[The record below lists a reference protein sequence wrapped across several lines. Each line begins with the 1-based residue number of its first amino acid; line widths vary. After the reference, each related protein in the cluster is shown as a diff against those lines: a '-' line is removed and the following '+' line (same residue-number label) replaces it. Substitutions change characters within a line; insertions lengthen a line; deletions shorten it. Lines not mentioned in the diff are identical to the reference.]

1 MSLRKKAYK
10 IIFFIKIIHQQTE
23 VRMKYFCYIVIS
35 VFLFITLLPAQFVP
49 EKLDSAAIAQ
59 IRDEGM
65 NRSQVME
72 YLSYLTD
79 VYGPR
84 LSGSPAYMEAA
95 KWAKNQLISIGLEN
109 VHLEAWGPWG
119 KGWTLKNYSATIFG
133 RQNFPLISY
142 PKAWSPALSE
152 VSADIVLF
160 DAKTDS
166 AIETF
171 RGKLKGK
178 FVMLND
184 SREIKPPFEP
194 FAERDADSSLL
205 KLANSDGQRRGGR
218 RFEMTP
224 EMKQRQMISY
234 KKMQLCFDEGAKAI
248 LTISQGDGGN
258 VFVGA
263 ASYPQ
268 HPDSGW
274 SSGAKVYDLK
284 APKLIPQI
292 SVGAEHYNRLVRMIQ
307 KDEKPQL
314 ELEIE
319 ADFNKAD
326 SGYNII
332 AEIPGTDLKDEI
344 VMIGAHFDSWHGGTG
359 AADNATGCS
368 VAMEAMRIIKTLNL
382 KPRRTIR
389 IGLWDAEEH
398 GFLGSRGY
406 INKHLAEREGGSSNP
421 DGKIIYKP
429 EGEKFSVYFN
439 DDNGAGK
446 FRGIYLQGNEACR
459 TIFRSW
465 LKPFNDLGASTI
477 TVANTGGT
485 DHQAFDGYGLP
496 GFQFIQDELDY
507 GSRVHHATM
516 DLYDRCPPEDIKQAA
531 VIMAAFAYNAAM
543 RDEKIPRKP
552 LPEPRGNR

>member
-1 MSLRKKAYK
+1 
-10 IIFFIKIIHQQTE
+10 
-23 VRMKYFCYIVIS
+23 MKYFYVLILVLCIIQ
-35 VFLFITLLPAQFVP
+35 FLPAQMQQ
-49 EKLDSAAIAQ
+49 EKIDSTVIAQ

-84 LSGSPAYMEAA
+84 LTGSPGYMAA
-95 KWAKNQLISIGLEN
+95 SKWAKEKLSSIGLEN
-109 VHLEAWGPWG
+109 AHLEAWGPWG
-119 KGWTLKNYSATIFG
+119 RGWTLKNYSATVFT

-142 PKAWSPALSE
+142 PKAWSPGLSE
-152 VSADIVLF
+152 RTADLVYF

-166 AIETF
+166 AIETYK
-171 RGKLKGK
+171 GKLKGK
-178 FVMLND
+178 FVLISD

-205 KLANSDGQRRGGR
+205 KLANSDGQRRGGGR

-224 EMKQRQMISY
+224 EMKQRQMMSY
-234 KKMQLCFDEGAKAI
+234 RKMEMCFKEEAAAI

-258 VFVGA
+258 VFVQG

-274 SSGAKVYDLK
+274 SSGARVYDVK

-292 SVGAEHYNRLVRMIQ
+292 SVGAEHYNRLIRMIQ
-307 KDEKPQL
+307 KGEKPKL
-314 ELEIE
+314 ELEIDAE
-319 ADFNKAD
+319 FNKAD
-326 SGYNII
+326 SGYNAI

-344 VMIGAHFDSWHGGTG
+344 VMIGGHFDSWQGGTG

-368 VAMEAMRIIKTLNL
+368 VAMEAMRILKALNL

-406 INKHLAEREGGSSNP
+406 ITKHFAEREGGSSDR

-465 LKPFNDLGASTI
+465 LKPFNDLGASTV

-507 GSRVHHATM
+507 GSRVHHAMM
-516 DLYDRCPPEDIKQAA
+516 DVYDRCPPEDMKQAA

-552 LPEPRGNR
+552 PAEQRGNR

>member
-1 MSLRKKAYK
+1 MK
-10 IIFFIKIIHQQTE
+10 
-23 VRMKYFCYIVIS
+23 KYFSILFF
-35 VFLFITLLPAQFVP
+35 VFLFLQLLPAQMVQ
-49 EKLDSAAIAQ
+49 EKIDSAVIAQ

-72 YLSYLTD
+72 FLSYLTD

-95 KWAKNQLISIGLEN
+95 KWARGKLEALGLEN
-109 VHLEAWGPWG
+109 AHLEAWGPFG
-119 KGWTLKNYSATIFG
+119 RGWTLKNYSATIFA

-142 PKAWSPALSE
+142 PKAWSPGLSE
-152 VSADIVLF
+152 RVADLVFF

-166 AIETF
+166 AIETYK
-171 RGKLKGK
+171 GKLKGK
-178 FVMLND
+178 FVLISD
-184 SREIKPPFEP
+184 PRELKLPFDP
-194 FAERDADSSLL
+194 YAERDADSSLL
-205 KLANSDGQRRGGR
+205 KLANSDGQRRGGGR

-224 EMKQRQMISY
+224 EMKQRQMMSY
-234 KKMQLCFDEGAKAI
+234 RKMEICFKEGAAAI
-248 LTISQGDGGN
+248 LAISQGDGGD
-258 VFVGA
+258 VFVQG

-268 HPDSGW
+268 HPDSGF
-274 SSGAKVYDLK
+274 SSGIRVYDAK

-292 SVGAEHYNRLVRMIQ
+292 SVGAEHYNRLIRMIQ
-307 KDEKPQL
+307 KGEKPKL
-314 ELEIE
+314 ELEID
-319 ADFNKAD
+319 AAFNKAD

-344 VMIGAHFDSWHGGTG
+344 VMIGGHFDSWHGGTG
-359 AADNATGCS
+359 AADNATGTS
-368 VAMEAMRIIKTLNL
+368 VAMEAMRILKTLNL
-382 KPRRTIR
+382 NPRRTIR

-406 INKHLAEREGGSSNP
+406 ITKHFAEREGNQFDPNS
-421 DGKIIYKP
+421 KIIYKP

-459 TIFRSW
+459 TIFRAW

-485 DHQAFDGYGLP
+485 DHQAFDGFGLP
-496 GFQFIQDELDY
+496 GFQFIQELDY
-507 GSRVHHATM
+507 STRVHHATM
-516 DLYDRCPPEDIKQAA
+516 DVYDRCPPEDMKQAA
-531 VIMAAFAYNAAM
+531 TIMAAFAYNAAM

-552 LPEPRGNR
+552 IMPSPQGGRRP

>member
-1 MSLRKKAYK
+1 MRSLI
-10 IIFFIKIIHQQTE
+10 IIFCMFAVLGLATAQIQQ
-23 VRMKYFCYIVIS
+23 
-35 VFLFITLLPAQFVP
+35 
-49 EKLDSAAIAQ
+49 EKFDSAAVAK
-59 IRDEGM
+59 IRDEGL
-65 NRSQVME
+65 NRSHAME

-84 LSGSPAYMEAA
+84 LTGTPGYMAAA
-95 KWAKNQLISIGLEN
+95 KWARSKLEELGLEN
-109 VHLEAWGPWG
+109 AHLEAWGPWG
-119 KGWTLKNYSATIFG
+119 KGWTLKNYSATIFA

-142 PKAWSPALSE
+142 PKAWSPSLSE
-152 VSADIVLF
+152 VTSDLILF

-166 AIETF
+166 ALETF
-171 RGKLKGK
+171 KGKFKGK
-178 FVMLND
+178 FVMLSD
-184 SREIKPPFEP
+184 SRKIEPPLEP
-194 FAERDADSSLL
+194 YAERTADSNLL
-205 KLANSDGQRRGGR
+205 RLANSDGQRRGGR

-224 EMKQRQMISY
+224 EMKQRQMMSY

-248 LTISQGDGGN
+248 LTISQGDGGD

-274 SSGAKVYDLK
+274 SSGPNVYDAR

-292 SVGAEHYNRLVRMIQ
+292 SIGAEHYNRLVRMMQ
-307 KDEKPQL
+307 KGEQPQL

-319 ADFNKAD
+319 AEFNKAD
-326 SGYNII
+326 SGYNIV

-344 VMIGAHFDSWHGGTG
+344 VMIGGHFDSWHGGTG

-368 VAMEAMRIIKTLNL
+368 VAMEAMRIL
-382 KPRRTIR
+382 KALGLQPRRTIR

-406 INKHLAEREGGSSNP
+406 IAKHFAEREGGPSNR

-465 LKPFNDLGASTI
+465 LKPFNDLGAST
-477 TVANTGGT
+477 VSFANTGGT
-485 DHQAFDGYGLP
+485 DHQAFDGMGLP

-516 DLYDRCPPEDIKQAA
+516 DLYDRVPEEDLKQAA

-552 LPEPRGNR
+552 LPPPSPNR